1 MCYPSVTSQKE
12 RIDMSKIR
20 LQMEF
25 RPALPVVIGNKD
37 YREQRALAERIDDL
51 LTRSGLEAE
60 MIEKVLGPRQ
70 AVSAADWARAW
81 RQTQIGL
88 RCTIARHL
96 TIKAYRVFSAR
107 LADSPL
113 WQWFCRIDQ
122 LEGVRVPSKSALQR
136 YEAQWSAAEVRGLVQ
151 QLNQLAARPAGAE
164 RLGLCRTLDVGAY
177 FVDTTCVKANI
188 HFPVDWV
195 LLRDAART
203 LLKGM
208 IVIRKHGLRQRMPV
222 PGAFLRQMNRLS
234 IAMTQGRRRPDS
246 RRERKRVLRQMKRL
260 SQVIRRHAQRHVA
273 ALYARRIES
282 DLTEGQATQIIR
294 RMENVLAQLPA
305 AIKQAHERII
315 GGRQVANADKLLS
328 LYERDLHVLVRGK
341 ADAEVEF
348 GNTLFLAE
356 QGDGM
361 IVDWKLQREISLG
374 DGTLLDESLDR
385 MAAVFGAGAVTGV
398 GGDRG
403 FDRHKTRQRL
413 EQEHLFNGICP
424 RDPQLLRER
433 MREQEFRAMQWRRA
447 QTEGRIGIFK
457 NDFLERPFRSKGFAA
472 RERSVAWSVL
482 AHNLWILSE
491 LQRDDA
497 LKKAA

>member
-1 MCYPSVTSQKE
+1 M
-12 RIDMSKIR
+12 RKIR

-37 YREQRALAERIDDL
+37 YRQMRELAERIDDV
-51 LTRSGLEAE
+51 LTRSGLEVE
-60 MIEKVLGPRQ
+60 MIAKVLGPRP
-70 AVSAADWARAW
+70 AVSAANWARAW
-81 RQTQIGL
+81 QQTQVAL

-96 TIKAYRVFSAR
+96 TIKAHRVFSAR

-113 WQWFCRIDQ
+113 WQWFCRIDR
-122 LEGVRVPSKSALQR
+122 LESVRVPSKSALQR
-136 YEAQWSAAEVRGLVQ
+136 YEAQWSAAEIRWLVER
-151 QLNQLAARPAGAE
+151 LNQLAAQPAGAE
-164 RLGLCRTLDVGAY
+164 RLGLISTLDVGAY
-177 FVDTTCVKANI
+177 FADTTCVKAHL

-203 LLKGM
+203 LIKGTL
-208 IVIRKHGLRQRMPV
+208 VIRKHGLRQRMPA
-222 PGAFLRQMNRLS
+222 PEDFLRQMNRLS
-234 IAMTQGRRRPDS
+234 MAMTQGRRRPDS
-246 RRERKRVLRQMKRL
+246 RRERKSVLRHMKRL
-260 SQVIRRHAQRHVA
+260 SQVIRRHAQRHVT
-273 ALYARRIES
+273 ALRLRGTES
-282 DLTEGQATQIIR
+282 DLTEGQAAQIIR
-294 RMENVLAQLPA
+294 RMENVLVQLPA

-315 GGRQVANADKLLS
+315 GGRQVANAGKLLS

-361 IVDWKLQREISLG
+361 IVDWKLQRELSPG
-374 DGTLLDESLDR
+374 DGALLDESLDR
-385 MAAVFGAGAVTGV
+385 MATVFGAEAVTAV

-403 FDRHKTRQRL
+403 FDRRKTCQRL
-413 EQEHLFNGICP
+413 KREHIFNGICP
-424 RDPQLLRER
+424 RNPQQLRAR
-433 MREQEFRAMQWRRA
+433 MQELDFQAMQWRRA

-482 AHNLWILSE
+482 AHNLWIFSE
-491 LQRDDA
+491 LQRADA

>member
-1 MCYPSVTSQKE
+1 
-12 RIDMSKIR
+12 MSKIYR
-20 LQMEF
+20 QMEF
-25 RPALPVVIGNKD
+25 RPALPVVMGNKD
-37 YREQRALAERIDDL
+37 YRQMRDLAERIDDL
-51 LTRSGLEAE
+51 LTRSGLEAG
-60 MIEKVLGPRQ
+60 MIEKVLGSRE
-70 AVSAADWARAW
+70 AVSAANWARAW
-81 RQTQIGL
+81 QQAQIAL
-88 RCTIARHL
+88 RCTLARHL
-96 TIKAYRVFSAR
+96 TIKAHRVFSAR

-113 WQWFCRIDQ
+113 WQWFCRIDR

-136 YEAQWSAAEVRGLVQ
+136 YEAQWAAAEIRELVQ
-151 QLNQLAARPAGAE
+151 QLNQLAAQPAGAE
-164 RLGLCRTLDVGAY
+164 QLGLISTLDVGAY
-177 FVDTTCVKANI
+177 FADTTCVKANI

-203 LLKGM
+203 LIKGTM
-208 IVIRKHGLRQRMPV
+208 VIRKHGLRQRMPE
-222 PGAFLRQMNRLS
+222 PANFLRQMNRLS

-273 ALYARRIES
+273 ALRARWTES
-282 DLTEGQATQIIR
+282 DLTEGQAAQIIR
-294 RMENVLAQLPA
+294 RMENVLVQLPA

-361 IVDWKLQREISLG
+361 IIDWKLQRELSPG
-374 DGTLLDESLDR
+374 DGALLDESLDR
-385 MAAVFGAGAVTGV
+385 MAGVFGAEAVTGV

-403 FDRHKTRQRL
+403 FDRCKTRQRL
-413 EQEHLFNGICP
+413 EHDHIFNGICP
-424 RDPQLLRER
+424 RDPWQLRER
-433 MREQEFRAMQWRRA
+433 MRDPDFQAMQWRRA
-447 QTEGRIGIFK
+447 QTEARIGIFK
-457 NDFLERPFRSKGFAA
+457 NDFLERPFRSKGFEA

-482 AHNLWILSE
+482 AHNLWIFSE
-491 LQRDDA
+491 LQCADA
-497 LKKAA
+497 LGKAA